1 VGGKDGTDAMT
12 HRSEPVTITIMVM
25 FAAAL
30 FCGVAQLTFGIPGI
44 SGDTV
49 TSPTTMH
56 DPGWVP
62 IVPPRSGLRCWRA
75 GHLSYCEPD
84 PTATFGASP

>member
-1 VGGKDGTDAMT
+1 MT

-44 SGDTV
+44 SDDTV
-49 TSPTTMH
+49 TAPTTMR

-62 IVPPRSGLRCWRA
+62 IVPPRSGLRCWFA
-75 GHLSYCEPD
+75 TVGMSSYCEPD